1 MLSCAGKGDPSGPEL
16 ELVLESD
23 SAASYAWTSGMLK
36 ACVGPGCA
44 DSPTETS
51 GKIGMVSVDVGPAT
65 RLSLAALL
73 VIKSN
78 VSGWAVR
85 LRNVSR
91 PGASAAAPGF
101 VSSVSRPRSSL
112 TARSMVSAN
121 STFRRA

>member
-1 MLSCAGKGDPSGPEL
+1 MSCAEKGDPSGT

-23 SAASYAWTSGMLK
+23 SAASYAWTPGMLK
-36 ACVGPGCA
+36 ACVGPGCT

-73 VIKSN
+73 VIRSN
-78 VSGWAVR
+78 VSG
-85 LRNVSR
+85 VSR

-101 VSSVSRPRSSL
+101 ASSVIRPRSSL
-112 TARSMVSAN
+112 TARSMVSAK